1 MKYAPFLVLVV
12 LLIALLSC
20 RNSSPKKVRHS
31 DPFYNDTGEG
41 KFLVVPLIKP
51 YRVVTDEGAGIG
63 WQMDLYE
70 NYPTHTFVAGIEKI
84 AVTDDV
90 IMVFSPTN
98 PSVDSSRPD
107 IYPGWYWIVI
117 IPNQK
122 VEVGF
127 DNEEEFLD
135 YIRAYGIEEPN
146 WVDPMEAFKQFERT
160 GCLEWIPDC
169 E

>member
-1 MKYAPFLVLVV
+1 MKYAPFLGLIV

-20 RNSSPKKVRHS
+20 RSSSPKKVRHS

-63 WQMDLYE
+63 WQMDFQEKYRASVGILS
-70 NYPTHTFVAGIEKI
+70 IEKI
-84 AVTDDV
+84 AVEKGV
-90 IMVFSPTN
+90 IMIFAPTTPEISLSN
-98 PSVDSSRPD
+98 SSWD
-107 IYPGWYWIVI
+107 WIVI
-117 IPNQK
+117 IPDQK
-122 VEVGF
+122 IEEGF
-127 DNEEEFLD
+127 EYEKDFLN
-135 YIRAYGIEEPN
+135 YIRRYGIEKPN
-146 WVDPMEAFKQFERT
+146 WIDPLEAFKQFEST